1 MNVKNLKA
9 TKWAAYGAALALGL
23 FGFALVGSLQPVQ
36 AGLFN
41 PNVFTLENGMQVVV
55 IEDHRAP
62 VVTQMV
68 WYKIGAADEP
78 EGKSGVA
85 HFLEHLLFKGTKD
98 APGNTFSK
106 MVAASGGRENAFTS
120 HDFTGYFQTVAAD
133 RLPAMMRLE
142 ADRMV
147 NLVLTEKD
155 VATER
160 NVILE
165 ERRSRTEN
173 DPSSLL
179 SEQMAAAQ
187 FLALPYRNP
196 VIGWKHEIEQ
206 LNRADALAF
215 YRQYYA
221 PNNAILIVAGDVAT
235 ADVKRLAE
243 KYYGVIPPS
252 KDIARRRPSEP
263 PQIAARRIEY
273 RDERVRQPSW
283 RRTYTAPSSMAG
295 ETQHALPLDMLADI
309 LGGGTTSRLYQA
321 LVVEQK
327 IAASAGA
334 WYSSTAIDLGRFGLY
349 GQPVNGGGVAKIE
362 AAIDA
367 EIAKII
373 EHGVT
378 PKELDRSKA
387 GMIAAATYARDS
399 VSGTARIFGRS
410 LVIGRTV
417 EDVESWPERVARV
430 TPEQV
435 RAAARYVFDIRR
447 SVTGLLLPKK
457 AG

>member
-1 MNVKNLKA
+1 MKNLKNLKNLKYLCLA
-9 TKWAAYGAALALGL
+9 ALGL
-23 FGFALVGSLQPVQ
+23 AFAGAAAPAQ

-41 PNVFTLENGMQVVV
+41 PNVFMLDNGMQVVV

-85 HFLEHLLFKGTKD
+85 HFLEHLLFKGTKE
-98 APGNTFSK
+98 APGSTFSRT
-106 MVAASGGRENAFTS
+106 VAANGGRENAFTS
-120 HDFTGYFQTVAAD
+120 HDFTGYFQTLAAD
-133 RLPAMMRLE
+133 RLEAVMRLE

-147 NLVLTEKD
+147 NIVLTEKE

-160 NVILE
+160 DVVLE

-173 DPSSLL
+173 NPSSML

-196 VIGWKHEIEQ
+196 VIGWNHEIQQ

-215 YRQYYA
+215 YHQYYA
-221 PNNAILIVAGDVAT
+221 PNNAILIVAGDVMT

-252 KDIARRRPSEP
+252 KDISRSRPKEP

-273 RDERVRQPSW
+273 ADVRVRQASW
-283 RRTYTAPSSMAG
+283 RRTYLAPSAMAG
-295 ETQHALPLDMLADI
+295 ETEHSLPLDLAAQI
-309 LGGGTTSRLYQA
+309 LGGGTTSRLYQS

-334 WYSSTAIDLGRFGLY
+334 WYSGTAVDMGRFGLY
-349 GQPVNGGGVAKIE
+349 SQPVPGGDVAKVE
-362 AAIDA
+362 AAVDA
-367 EIAKII
+367 EIVKFI
-373 EHGVT
+373 EAGVT
-378 PKELDRSKA
+378 EKELARAKA
-387 GMIAAATYARDS
+387 GMIAAAIYARDS
-399 VSGTARIFGRS
+399 VTSTARIFGRS

-417 EDVESWPERVARV
+417 EDVESWPERVAAV
-430 TPEQV
+430 TLAQV
-435 RAAARYVFDIRR
+435 QAAAQHVFDIRR

-457 AG
+457 KG

>member
-1 MNVKNLKA
+1 MNMLK
-9 TKWAAYGAALALGL
+9 YLSLALFGL
-23 FGFALVGSLQPVQ
+23 AGAGWALPVQ

-41 PNVFTLENGMQVVV
+41 PNVFMLDNGMQVIV

-85 HFLEHLLFKGTKD
+85 HFLEHLLFKGTKA
-98 APGNTFSK
+98 APGNTFSRT
-106 MVAASGGRENAFTS
+106 VAANGGRENAFTS
-120 HDFTGYFQTVAAD
+120 HDFTGYFQTLAAD
-133 RLPAMMRLE
+133 RLESVMRLE

-160 NVILE
+160 DVVLE
-165 ERRSRTEN
+165 ERRARTEN

-196 VIGWKHEIEQ
+196 VIGWNHEIRA
-206 LNRADALAF
+206 LNREDALAF

-221 PNNAILIVAGDVAT
+221 PNNAILIVAGDVLT

-252 KDIARRRPSEP
+252 QNIGRRRPQEP
-263 PQIAARRIEY
+263 PQIAARRIEF
-273 RDERVRQPSW
+273 RDVRVRQPSW
-283 RRTYTAPSSMAG
+283 RRTYIAPSTMAG
-295 ETQHALPLDMLADI
+295 QSEHSLPLDMLAQI

-334 WYSSTAIDLGRFGLY
+334 WYSGTSVDLGRFGLY
-349 GQPVNGGGVAKIE
+349 GQPVPGNDLTALE
-362 AAIDA
+362 AAVDA
-367 EIAKII
+367 EIANIV
-373 EHGVT
+373 EHGVSA
-378 PKELDRSKA
+378 KELDRAKA

-399 VSGTARIFGRS
+399 VTRTARIFGRS

-417 EDVESWPERVARV
+417 EDVESWPDRVVKV

-435 RAAARYVFDIRR
+435 QAAAKYVFDIRR

-457 AG
+457 KG